1 MGYNTLTSHRPPHF
15 MEHFN
20 TLISLIKQDEFY
32 VPREY
37 KTIGGMWT
45 IDTWE
50 RNGVRYQLMDEGYT
64 QVITADGLEVV
75 EGYLGGELGE
85 INIKYEKG
93 NEQMVKDL
101 IIKLQKNRK

>member
-1 MGYNTLTSHRPPHF
+1 

-20 TLISLIKQDEFY
+20 TLIGLIKQDEFY

-37 KTIGGMWT
+37 QTIGGMWT
-45 IDTWE
+45 VDTWE
-50 RNGVRYQLMDEGYT
+50 RNGVKYQLMDEGYT
-64 QVITADGLEVV
+64 QIITADGLEVV

-101 IIKLQKNRK
+101 IMKLKEEYIL